1 MVNQKNGKGDT
12 MKSTGIGAVDAA
24 LYAYEKRVQDGTE
37 QTGAIKRQYPN
48 IDPNYKLTLEDAIL
62 MFTNMAKN
70 SPELADMHN
79 QVVDW
84 LKELMSLRNEV
95 DRLKEESDRNS
106 RILDMLPWDMVIDAK
121 NAVDE
126 EDEENAEN

>member
-1 MVNQKNGKGDT
+1 
-12 MKSTGIGAVDAA
+12 
-24 LYAYEKRVQDGTE
+24 
-37 QTGAIKRQYPN
+37 
-48 IDPNYKLTLEDAIL
+48 
-62 MFTNMAKN
+62 MAKGTN
-70 SPELADMHN
+70 EENPELADMHN

-95 DRLKEESDRNS
+95 DSLREESERNS
-106 RILDMLPWDMVIDAK
+106 RIFDMLPWDMVIDAK

>member
-1 MVNQKNGKGDT
+1 MQ
-12 MKSTGIGAVDAA
+12 STGIGAVDAA

-37 QTGAIKRQYPN
+37 QKGAIKRQYPN

-95 DRLKEESDRNS
+95 DSLKEQAERNS
-106 RILDMLPWDMVIDAK
+106 RIMDKIPWNLVIDAEK
-121 NAVDE
+121 EVDE
-126 EDEENAEN
+126 EDEEDAEN

>member
-12 MKSTGIGAVDAA
+12 MNSTGVGVVDAA

-37 QTGAIKRQYPN
+37 QKGAIKRQYPT
-48 IDPNYKLTLEDAIL
+48 IDPNYKLTLEDTIL
-62 MFTNMAKN
+62 MFTKMAKEN
-70 SPELADMHN
+70 PGLADMHN

-95 DRLKEESDRNS
+95 DSLKEESARNS
-106 RILDMLPWDMVIDAK
+106 RIMDKIPWDLVIDAEK
-121 NAVDE
+121 EVDE

>member
-1 MVNQKNGKGDT
+1 
-12 MKSTGIGAVDAA
+12 MKSTDVGVVDAA
-24 LYAYEKRVQDGTE
+24 LYAYERRVQDGTE
-37 QTGAIKRQYPN
+37 QKQAIKRQYPT

-95 DRLKEESDRNS
+95 DSLKEESERNS
-106 RILDMLPWDMVIDAK
+106 RIMDKIPLDLLIDAEK
-121 NAVDE
+121 EVDE
-126 EDEENAEN
+126 EDYENMDN

>member
-1 MVNQKNGKGDT
+1 MN
-12 MKSTGIGAVDAA
+12 STGIGAVDAA

-48 IDPNYKLTLEDAIL
+48 LDPNYKLTVEDAIL
-62 MFTNMAKN
+62 MFTKMAKEN
-70 SPELADMHN
+70 PGLADMHN

-84 LKELMSLRNEV
+84 LKELMSLRNAV
-95 DRLKEESDRNS
+95 DSLKEENERNS
-106 RILDMLPWDMVIDAK
+106 RIMDKIPWDMVIDAEK
-121 NAVDE
+121 EVDE

>member
-1 MVNQKNGKGDT
+1 MN
-12 MKSTGIGAVDAA
+12 STGVGVVDAA

-37 QTGAIKRQYPN
+37 QKGAIKRQYPN
-48 IDPNYKLTLEDAIL
+48 IDPNYKLTVEDAIL
-62 MFTNMAKN
+62 MFTKMAKEN
-70 SPELADMHN
+70 PGLADMHN

-95 DRLKEESDRNS
+95 DRLREESERNS
-106 RILDMLPWDMVIDAK
+106 RIMDKIPWDMVIDAEK
-121 NAVDE
+121 EVDE

>member
-12 MKSTGIGAVDAA
+12 MNRTGIGAVDAA

-37 QTGAIKRQYPN
+37 QKGAIKRQYPN

-95 DRLKEESDRNS
+95 DRLIEESERNS
-106 RILDMLPWDMVIDAK
+106 RIMGKIPLDFVIDAEK
-121 NAVDE
+121 EVDE

>member
-1 MVNQKNGKGDT
+1 

-37 QTGAIKRQYPN
+37 QQGAIKRQYPN
-48 IDPNYKLTLEDAIL
+48 LDPNYKLTVEDAIL

-79 QVVDW
+79 QVADW
-84 LKELMSLRNEV
+84 LKELMTLRNEV
-95 DRLKEESDRNS
+95 DRLREQDERNS
-106 RILDMLPWDMVIDAK
+106 RVLDMLPWDMVIDAK

-126 EDEENAEN
+126 EDEEDAEN